1 MTGTPQISTGI
12 SLLVAIVLS
21 AASCAGAEPP
31 RPPVAITSHAVSA
44 ADYPP
49 ESVKA
54 GEQGATTVRY
64 VVLEDGTVGDVQ
76 VLTSSGYPALDQ
88 AAVAMVKSRWRF
100 KPAMQD
106 GKPVRASIEAKIA
119 YVLRPMPSPVPPPFR
134 SVGTL
139 DDVAGHWTSV
149 DSTKY
154 LTGDIDV
161 SSTAI
166 TFQNGKTIQLEFVR
180 DRPGTD
186 FNPNPDPAGRRF
198 GFVPVPS
205 VREFHIVD
213 QGELVLLNN
222 SGLCGIPASR
232 KATYVT
238 VSTSEVIPFL
248 LLRFGLPPDAK
259 YQGLFVSTYFG
270 PREPNAWPDEVCTG
284 LAYVR
289 PEPGAADSAAR
300 VRNSS
305 LAPMLKS
312 LRWGMPEDDVKRVL
326 PDFVSSVDVPDFF
339 GPGNA
344 TAQSA
349 PGAASVIKKYYPYR
363 DCTFTLS
370 LNFLDG
376 RLSGIDFVGL
386 SVAACGSDI
395 AKEIN
400 EIFERLPGGLPPQ
413 GNGARTFD
421 RLGNETTSVLFSHG
435 AGGAIVFLSPVS
447 RSEVTE
453 GTSPVE

>member
-1 MTGTPQISTGI
+1 MHFLLFAALILSVTP
-12 SLLVAIVLS
+12 
-21 AASCAGAEPP
+21 CFGAELPM
-31 RPPVAITSHAVSA
+31 PPVAITSHAVSA

-88 AAVAMVKSRWRF
+88 AAVAIVKSRWRF
-100 KPAMQD
+100 KPSTQN
-106 GKPVRASIEAKIA
+106 GRRVRASVEAKIA
-119 YVLRPMPSPVPPPFR
+119 FVLGPMPVAIPAPFR
-134 SVGTL
+134 SQGTL

-166 TFQNGKTIQLEFVR
+166 KFQNGKTIQLEFVR

-186 FNPNPDPAGRRF
+186 FNPNPDPAGRQF

-213 QGELVLLNN
+213 QGELVLLND

-232 KATYVT
+232 KATYLT

-270 PREPNAWPDEVCTG
+270 TREPQTWPDEVCTG

-289 PEPGAADSAAR
+289 PEPGAADAGSAAG

-312 LRWGMPEDDVKRVL
+312 LRWGMPEDEVKGVL
-326 PDFVSSVDVPDFF
+326 RDFVSSVDVLDLF
-339 GPGNA
+339 GLGNA

-349 PGAASVIKKYYPYR
+349 PGATSLIKKYYPYR

-370 LNFLDG
+370 LNFLGG
-376 RLSGIDFVGL
+376 RLSGIDLVGL
-386 SVAACGSDI
+386 TAAACGAGV

-400 EIFERLPGGLPPQ
+400 ETFEIRPGDVPPQ
-413 GNGARTFD
+413 GNGALTFN
-421 RLGNETTSVLFSHG
+421 RLGNKMTSVLFSYS
-435 AGGAIVFLSPVS
+435 AGGVILFLSPAS
-447 RSEVTE
+447 RNEITE

>member
-1 MTGTPQISTGI
+1 MRFL
-12 SLLVAIVLS
+12 LLVALVLS
-21 AASCAGAEPP
+21 VTPCSGAEPP
-31 RPPVAITSHAVSA
+31 TPPVAITSHAVSA

-49 ESVKA
+49 ESVMA

-100 KPAMQD
+100 KPATQNRR
-106 GKPVRASIEAKIA
+106 PVRAYVEAKIA
-119 YVLRPMPSPVPPPFR
+119 YVLGPMPVAVPAPFR
-134 SVGTL
+134 SQGTL

-166 TFQNGKTIQLEFVR
+166 KFQNGKTIELEFVR
-180 DRPGTD
+180 DRAGTD
-186 FNPNPDPAGRRF
+186 FNPNPDPAQRQF

-213 QGELVLLNN
+213 RGELVLLND

-232 KATYVT
+232 KATYLT

-270 PREPNAWPDEVCTG
+270 TREPQAWPDEVCTG

-289 PEPGAADSAAR
+289 PEPGATQSGSALP
-300 VRNSS
+300 VIGLGLSK
-305 LAPMLKS
+305 LY
-312 LRWGMPEDDVKRVL
+312 WGMAPKNVEAAYPALDWHIGLQPIPELTANYRAFGCAFTVTAAFVGQPLPLLKGVDLETTDIGCSGDVQESL
-326 PDFVSSVDVPDFF
+326 LQQF
-339 GPGNA
+339 GA
-344 TAQSA
+344 TAQ
-349 PGAASVIKKYYPYR
+349 
-363 DCTFTLS
+363 
-370 LNFLDG
+370 
-376 RLSGIDFVGL
+376 
-386 SVAACGSDI
+386 
-395 AKEIN
+395 
-400 EIFERLPGGLPPQ
+400 Q
-413 GNGARTFD
+413 
-421 RLGNETTSVLFSHG
+421 TSP
-435 AGGAIVFLSPVS
+435 AGVVS
-447 RSEVTE
+447 REWLLDSNYIRFVQYPDGWLGKPERIDVTFADLTN
-453 GTSPVE
+453 GIRIIQ